1 MTDHEPPLAPDWW
14 DRLYADD
21 PDAGPVKRP
30 APHPD
35 PDPPPDTEARP
46 WWAVLH
52 PARKHPAPEPA
63 PRDDPGVH
71 ITINQPPTPY
81 DDPTAPRRRASA
93 RWFLYHGAAAAVGWA
108 FGAADAVGEL
118 LAAAGPRAPAVGIG
132 LCLIACM
139 PAAWLPGLPFIPPPL
154 RPATVWLARIP
165 LATAALALALHAPGT
180 VI

>member
-1 MTDHEPPLAPDWW
+1 MTGPEPPPAPDWW

-21 PDAGPVKRP
+21 PDAGPVKH
-30 APHPD
+30 PHPD
-35 PDPPPDTEARP
+35 PAPDAGARP

-52 PARKHPAPEPA
+52 PVREHPEPEPA

-71 ITINQPPTPY
+71 ITINQPPPY
-81 DDPTAPRRRASA
+81 ADQPDGRRRARI
-93 RWFLYHGAAAAVGWA
+93 RWLAYHGAGAGVGWLI
-108 FGAADAVGEL
+108 GI
-118 LAAAGPRAPAVGIG
+118 GPAISTWLNTLGQTAPAAGIG